1 MALRAKVQFGFN
13 PGYEEN
19 CKRTAKKYVTFQNR
33 YHGNY
38 VRDFPATNQG

>member
-1 MALRAKVQFGFN
+1 MALWTKVQFGFN

-19 CKRTAKKYVTFQNR
+19 YKRTAKKYVIFQNCH
-33 YHGNY
+33 HGNY